1 MKFSTINDVV
11 GVPNSNMRRQRQR
24 FLWRQRWRR
33 RRRLQ
38 KHDFGVLKMSFDP
51 LFSNKLGRFICEHQ
65 TQHTFWKNKS
75 LTKLRIESF
84 SGNGW
89 KEARNG
95 WGHLMVETLHAPTRN
110 PIQTANLH
118 QMEIWRD
125 SWQQLVWPWI
135 CLNKYVSK
143 KNRNVFQVARLWTH
157 HFIQIQLIKTPS
169 DICIYEEKMPV
180 LSENKLD
187 MYMLILFMCQSSM
200 FSRNDEIIHWECVCV
215 EIPPTGNPC
224 TKLLEQTAD
233 DASSKEKLML
243 KINAT

>member
-1 MKFSTINDVV
+1 MTTTMTTPTTTSKTWFWCPKNVFWSPVLEQI
-11 GVPNSNMRRQRQR
+11 GALH
-24 FLWRQRWRR
+24 LWTSDPT
-33 RRRLQ
+33 
-38 KHDFGVLKMSFDP
+38 HVLKKQKPYKVKNWIVFREWMERSKKWMRTSDGWNTP
-51 LFSNKLGRFICEHQ
+51 CADKKSNPNCKPAPDGNLTRLMTTTRLTLDMFEQIC
-65 TQHTFWKNKS
+65 F
-75 LTKLRIESF
+75 
-84 SGNGW
+84 
-89 KEARNG
+89 
-95 WGHLMVETLHAPTRN
+95 
-110 PIQTANLH
+110 
-118 QMEIWRD
+118 
-125 SWQQLVWPWI
+125 
-135 CLNKYVSK
+135 K

-224 TKLLEQTAD
+224 TKLLEQMAD